1 MRVTVVIFLLMY
13 NIKIK
18 MSMSTKIEDLPG
30 PVFNEQGTFNEEH
43 GVSFNERQGIPDDIL
58 GDLKSIKNDQE
69 YNRQMERLDENQS
82 NVKMNVKKRV
92 RFDEDTIE
100 TFENEEESVFIFLK
114 NLLSEENVLLLIL
127 FLLSSQTDFD
137 RYPRSIPYLG
147 SYIENPLIFT
157 IIKCILLVLCFAVTK
172 KFVLPKIKL

>member
-13 NIKIK
+13 NIKINK

-30 PVFNEQGTFNEEH
+30 PAFNET
-43 GVSFNERQGIPDDIL
+43 FNERQGTSFNEQQGTGIPDDIL
-58 GDLKSIKNDQE
+58 GDIKSIKNDQE
-69 YNRQMERLDENQS
+69 SYRQMEMLDENQS
-82 NVKMNVKKRV
+82 NVKMNVKKHV
-92 RFDEDTIE
+92 RFSEDIE
-100 TFENEEESVFIFLK
+100 TFENEESILSFIK

-147 SYIENPLIFT
+147 SYIDNPLIFT
-157 IIKCILLVLCFAVTK
+157 LIKCVLLVLSFVLTK
-172 KFVLPKIKL
+172 KFVLPRIKL

>member
-1 MRVTVVIFLLMY
+1 MRVLIVIFLLMY

-30 PVFNEQGTFNEEH
+30 PAFNET
-43 GVSFNERQGIPDDIL
+43 FNERQGIPNDIL
-58 GDLKSIKNDQE
+58 GDIKSIKNDQE
-69 YNRQMERLDENQS
+69 SYRQMEMLDENQS
-82 NVKMNVKKRV
+82 NVKMNVKKHV
-92 RFDEDTIE
+92 RFSEDIE
-100 TFENEEESVFIFLK
+100 TFENEQENILVLFK

-147 SYIENPLIFT
+147 SYIDNPLIFT
-157 IIKCILLVLCFAVTK
+157 LIKCILLVLSFVLTK
-172 KFVLPKIKL
+172 KFILPRIKL

>member
-1 MRVTVVIFLLMY
+1 MY

-30 PVFNEQGTFNEEH
+30 PAFNET
-43 GVSFNERQGIPDDIL
+43 FNERQGIPNDIL
-58 GDLKSIKNDQE
+58 GDIKSIKNDQE
-69 YNRQMERLDENQS
+69 SYRQMEMLDENQS
-82 NVKMNVKKRV
+82 NVKMNVKKHV
-92 RFDEDTIE
+92 RFSEDIE
-100 TFENEEESVFIFLK
+100 TFENEQENILVLFK

-147 SYIENPLIFT
+147 SYIDNPLIFT
-157 IIKCILLVLCFAVTK
+157 LIKCILLVLSFVLTK
-172 KFVLPKIKL
+172 KFILPRIKL